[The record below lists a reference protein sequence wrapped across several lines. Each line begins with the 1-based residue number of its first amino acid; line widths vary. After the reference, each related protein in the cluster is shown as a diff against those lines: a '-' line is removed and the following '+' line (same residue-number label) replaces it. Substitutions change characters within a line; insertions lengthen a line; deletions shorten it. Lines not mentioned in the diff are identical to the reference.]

1 MDALHPSPGR
11 WALFGE
17 FLRRAREQRGLTIQQ
32 IARQTK
38 IPWRHLEALEHG
50 DLTAVPGGLYRRAEV
65 RAFADAVGLDQRQA
79 LTALEQALGEAD
91 AGPPSNEGVP
101 PPRPMRRT
109 LLWVAAG
116 ALAAIVIVP
125 LVAGRATER
134 DGVPVHREP
143 SPVPIDTAPPA
154 AAQAAPVVPVP
165 DVVPASESAPQ
176 PRNLRPAAS
185 GLPPAAASAE
195 GGPTATPA
203 PEPLAAPALA
213 PLPEPVALPAPDPG
227 SFVVTT
233 DPPGARVV
241 INGVG
246 WGETPL
252 TLRHLP
258 PGRKRVR
265 VIKDGYVSQ
274 EAEINHLGRR
284 QPTSVHLTLQRPQ

>member
-17 FLRRAREQRGLTIQQ
+17 LLRRAREQRGLTIQQ

-65 RAFADAVGLDQRQA
+65 RAFADAVGLDQRET

-91 AGPPSNEGVP
+91 AVSPSKETVP

-109 LLWVAAG
+109 ILWVAAG

-125 LVAGRATER
+125 LLAGRATER
-134 DGVPVHREP
+134 SGVRVEREA
-143 SPVPIDTAPPA
+143 SPAPITATPPA
-154 AAQAAPVVPVP
+154 AAQTTPVVPAP

-176 PRNLRPAAS
+176 PRNLHPAAS
-185 GLPPAAASAE
+185 DLPPAAVSAE
-195 GGPTATPA
+195 RGPAATPA
-203 PEPLAAPALA
+203 VKPLEAPALA
-213 PLPEPVALPAPDPG
+213 PLPEPVALPAPEPG

-274 EAEINHLGRR
+274 ETEISHLGRR
-284 QPTSVHLTLQRPQ
+284 QPTSVHIPLQRPE